1 MRKNGYKNEEE
12 EYEGYPDENGRRGL
26 HIAIFALAVGIVTLA
41 VCFFIV
47 RGNGSQQAPVP
58 SSPLPSKSTE
68 TSAPPT
74 TSLSSNAEETTTASE
89 TLVPT
94 EEESDP
100 REDVLTHYTNLA
112 IVTDVNNY
120 LNVRDEP
127 TTEGNIIGKLLKH
140 SGMEI
145 LEDMGNGWYQ
155 IQSGDVTGYV
165 GAEFVSTG
173 DEAKKLA
180 VEYCVPMIEV
190 SAERL
195 NVRSGPGLE
204 YDVWTQLNSSEL
216 YEVEEDMGEWYKII
230 VNNTPGY
237 ISKEYVTEGYYLPEA
252 ISWSAIDNVTG
263 IRRQLIDWGVQ
274 YLGVPYVYGGTDF
287 NTGVDCSYFTMSC
300 YNSVGI
306 SLMRTS
312 REQATQG
319 REIALSEALP
329 GDLLFYADDQGII
342 DHVAIYIGDGKIL
355 HAANSFHQVVISTYN
370 YMTEPVAVRR
380 YIED

>member
-1 MRKNGYKNEEE
+1 MRKNGYKNE

-26 HIAIFALAVGIVTLA
+26 HIAVFALAVGIVTLA

-58 SSPLPSKSTE
+58 PSSLPSKSME

-74 TSLSSNAEETTTASE
+74 TSLSQNAEGTAAASE

-165 GAEFVSTG
+165 GAEFVSIG
-173 DEAKKLA
+173 DEAQKLA

-216 YEVEEDMGEWYKII
+216 YEVEEDMGEWYKIM

-319 REIALSEALP
+319 REITLSEALP

-370 YMTEPVAVRR
+370 YMTEPVAVRQ